1 MEDLKQ
7 IKKCL
12 VAQVMGQMGNLQECD
27 AKELGEVVD
36 MIKDMEEAMYYC
48 TIVKAMEEG
57 KEEEPKWYTE
67 PIRYSNSEPR
77 YYTNPRYYTEDWRQP
92 MWRDERE
99 GRSPM
104 QRKMYMEATNQTDKM
119 KELEKYIRELTEDLM
134 DMIKDA
140 SPEEREMLQRKIST
154 LATKINV

>member
-36 MIKDMEEAMYYC
+36 MIKDMEEAIYYC

-57 KEEEPKWYTE
+57 KKEEEPKWY
-67 PIRYSNSEPR
+67 SEPNR
-77 YYTNPRYYTEDWRQP
+77 MYYTDRWSTPRREPGY
-92 MWRDERE
+92 WRDELE

-119 KELEKYIRELTEDLM
+119 KELEKYIRELTEDIT

-140 SPEEREMLQRKIST
+140 SPEERVMLQKKIST
-154 LATKINV
+154 LATKIDV